1 MTKKQTIEF
10 VAKILGWK
18 TDWDDGTVEFSQ
30 HSPAG
35 NECVVSLNYKNVTDI
50 PALVAEYYEGY
61 DPSYEAYLWLDEF
74 GHGKNGAPDNM
85 GDVYA
90 DMQECERMI
99 KTLSEALNRI

>member
-1 MTKKQTIEF
+1 MTTKQKIEF

-18 TDWDDGTVEFSQ
+18 TDWNDGTVEFSQ

-35 NECVVSLNYKNVTDI
+35 NECVVSLDYKNVTDI
-50 PALVAEYYEGY
+50 PALVDEYYEDY
-61 DPSYEAYLWLDEF
+61 DPSYEAYLWLDNS

-90 DMQECERMI
+90 DMQESERMI